1 MKRYLI
7 DYLMNARD
15 LGGYKTKRGETLA
28 FQRFIRSDAPQYLSK
43 EGRDF
48 FYEKGIRT
56 VIVLRTIDIAQRFIS
71 TYRDDPRFHY
81 VKCPITEGSNAYSK
95 NETESPQTYMKMLE
109 HFDTFYTIMKTFI
122 DTPEGVFY
130 NCSAGKDRTGV
141 VTFLLLDLAGVDR
154 QTILED
160 YAVSEKHIEERI
172 GLVRSAHPD
181 FPSSMGHSKKEWFLA
196 FFNTFDQTYRSA
208 RQYLLRIG
216 LTPYQIT
223 KLKHKLTK

>member
-15 LGGYKTKRGETLA
+15 LGGYKTRDGKTIV
-28 FQRFIRSDAPQYLSK
+28 FQRFIRSDAPHYLSK

-48 FYEKGIRT
+48 FFDLGVRT
-56 VIVLRTIDIAQRFIS
+56 VLDLRTPDIAQRFVS
-71 TYRDDPRFHY
+71 TYRDDARFHY
-81 VKCPITEGSNAYSK
+81 VNYPITEGSNAYSK
-95 NETESPQTYMKMLE
+95 SEEESPQTYLKMLA

-122 DTPEGVFY
+122 DAKGGVFY

-141 VTFLLLDLAGVDR
+141 VTFLLLDLIGVDR
-154 QTILED
+154 LTIVED

-181 FPSSMGHSKKEWFLA
+181 FPSSMGHSRKEWFHA
-196 FFNTFDQTYRSA
+196 FFALFDATHKSA
-208 RQYLLRIG
+208 RQYLLNIG